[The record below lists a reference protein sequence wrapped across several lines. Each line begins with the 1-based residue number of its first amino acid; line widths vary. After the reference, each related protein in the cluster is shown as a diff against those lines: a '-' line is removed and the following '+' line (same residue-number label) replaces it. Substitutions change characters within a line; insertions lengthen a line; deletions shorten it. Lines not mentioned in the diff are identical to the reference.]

1 MNNSGLMTS
10 RDLEYRTQE
19 ILVQKRQ
26 ERFFI
31 EAGKLIPH
39 SEDFPIGAKYR
50 TYRILDVQG
59 RATVIANGV
68 VRSEELGMYMAER
81 FTPIEYIYQ
90 EFCFSFLDDI
100 HSDYAQVDLSGSLL
114 ELATE
119 VVYNTIEEFGW
130 VGYTSSKI
138 FGLANNPNVNVVA
151 LPADG
156 TGPSLTALSGKS
168 ATQQLRDLS
177 SVADQTMIV
186 SKHSYVAD
194 TLLVPTT
201 VWQVITSTKV
211 NPGINS
217 TTVYADFLENQKL
230 KNGIK
235 RIICVPQLDT
245 AGPANTPMMIAYKN
259 DPSVLM
265 YLKSAGIRRR
275 PFIEGVRGFESA
287 LYANSGGVAIK
298 QGVGVTYAFNV

>member
-1 MNNSGLMTS
+1 MNNSGLVTS
-10 RDLEYRTQE
+10 RDLEHRTQE

-26 ERFFI
+26 ERFFV
-31 EAGKLIPH
+31 EPNKLIPH
-39 SEDFPIGAKYR
+39 SEDFPIEAKYR

-68 VRSEELGMYMAER
+68 VRSEDLGIYMQER

-90 EFCFSFLDDI
+90 EFCFSFLDQL
-100 HSDYAQVDLSGSLL
+100 HANYAEVDLSGSLL

-138 FGLANNPNVNVVA
+138 FGLANNPNTNVVS

-156 TGPSLTALSGKS
+156 TGVPTTALSGKS
-168 ATQQLRDLS
+168 ASQQLRDLGA
-177 SVADQTMIV
+177 VADQTMIA
-186 SKHSYVAD
+186 SRHSYVAD
-194 TLLVPTT
+194 TLLVPLS
-201 VWQVITSTKV
+201 VWQTITSTKV
-211 NPGINS
+211 NPGVNS
-217 TTVYADFLENQKL
+217 TTVFADFLENQKL

-235 RIICVPQLDT
+235 KIICIPQLDT
-245 AGPANTPMMIAYKN
+245 AGPAGTSMMIAYKN
-259 DPSVLM
+259 DASVLQ

-275 PFIEGVRGFESA
+275 PFIEGVRGYESA

-298 QGVGVTYAFNV
+298 QGIAVTYAFNV